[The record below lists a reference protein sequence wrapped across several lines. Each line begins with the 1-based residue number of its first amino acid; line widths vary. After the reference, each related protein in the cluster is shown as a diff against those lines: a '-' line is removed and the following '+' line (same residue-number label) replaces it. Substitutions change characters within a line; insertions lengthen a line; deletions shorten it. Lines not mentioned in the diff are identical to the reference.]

1 MQHVGL
7 MGAQGSGKGTQAA
20 QIAPHAHLVHLS
32 TGDLFRAAIATGDE
46 LGREI
51 KSIYDR
57 GDLIPDDLTLRLV
70 DGRLNEIAHELSGG
84 QPAAGALFDG
94 FPRTAGQAKGL
105 DRMLETRGEA
115 ISAVVLIAVPLE
127 TLERRLS
134 GRRLCPNGHGPYH
147 VEFNPPRQEGICD
160 VCGAPLIQ
168 REDDT
173 PEAIQRRLTLYFDQT
188 EPLVEYFRA
197 AGVLVEIDGDQQVD
211 AVTSAIVA
219 ALAAKGIEVDPDT
232 EQELVNA

>member
-1 MQHVGL
+1 

-20 QIAPHAHLVHLS
+20 QIAPRAHLVHLS

-51 KSIYDR
+51 KAIYDR
-57 GDLIPDDLTLRLV
+57 GDLIPDELTLRLV
-70 DGRLNEIAHELSGG
+70 DGRLNEIASETSGG
-84 QPAAGALFDG
+84 KPAAGALFDG
-94 FPRTAGQAKGL
+94 FPRTSGQAEGL
-105 DRMLETRGEA
+105 DRMLEKRGEA
-115 ISAVVLIAVPLE
+115 IAAVVLISVPLE

-147 VEFNPPRQEGICD
+147 VEFNPPRREGICD
-160 VCGAPLIQ
+160 VCGATLIQ

-173 PEAIQRRLTLYFDQT
+173 PEAIKRRLALYFAQT
-188 EPLVEYFRA
+188 EPLIEYYRE

-211 AVTSAIVA
+211 AVTA
-219 ALAAKGIEVDPDT
+219 AVVTALQSKGVEVDRPSA
-232 EQELVNA
+232 QELVNS